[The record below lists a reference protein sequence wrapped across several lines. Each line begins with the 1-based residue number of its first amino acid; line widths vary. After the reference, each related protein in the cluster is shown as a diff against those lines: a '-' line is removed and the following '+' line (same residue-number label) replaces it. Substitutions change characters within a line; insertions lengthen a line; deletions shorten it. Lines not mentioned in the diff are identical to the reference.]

1 MKETLKRYAERIDAA
16 TLRERVMIFVAA
28 TLVLAFLVNV
38 ALLEPLRAAQKRNLA
53 ETAQVQEELKPVQ
66 AQIATMAQSAA
77 RDPNA
82 PNRARLAELRE
93 QLGQLS
99 ARVAQEQRR
108 FTPPE
113 RMRGV
118 LEEMLRR
125 NRGLALLD
133 LKTLP
138 AVPVAVGTPAA
149 APAGAPKPAA
159 GAPGGVY
166 RHGLEFTVSGDYSQ
180 IYDYLRTL
188 ENLPTQLYWA
198 RAELVVVEHP
208 VLTLKLV
215 TFTVS
220 FDPAWLIV

>member
-1 MKETLKRYAERIDAA
+1 VKETLKRYAERIDAA
-16 TLRERVMIFVAA
+16 SLRERVMIFLAA

-53 ETAQVQEELKPVQ
+53 ESAQLREEMKPVQ
-66 AQIATMAQSAA
+66 GQIATMAQSAA
-77 RDPNA
+77 RDLNA
-82 PNRARLAELRE
+82 PNRAKLAELRE
-93 QLGQLS
+93 QLAQLGT
-99 ARVAQEQRR
+99 RVAQEQRR

-138 AVPVAVGTPAA
+138 VMPVAVGGSAVP
-149 APAGAPKPAA
+149 GAPKPAA
-159 GAPGGVY
+159 GPPSGIY
-166 RHGLEFTVSGDYSQ
+166 RHGIEFTVSGSYSQ
-180 IYDYLRTL
+180 VYDYLRAL

-198 RAELVVVEHP
+198 RAELVVTEHP
-208 VLTLKLV
+208 VLTLKL
-215 TFTVS
+215 TAFTVS